1 MGFSPFQFPANL
13 SLFDFHMGCKQFR
26 FAKRENK
33 RNWIG
38 IVKTKVLQIKREDCY
53 WPLTPILH
61 HKPFYNGPLQ
71 GQYNRIFLSY
81 HVLHEYYWLVRLMVE
96 IYTIFIKPWL

>member
-33 RNWIG
+33 RN
-38 IVKTKVLQIKREDCY
+38 
-53 WPLTPILH
+53 
-61 HKPFYNGPLQ
+61 
-71 GQYNRIFLSY
+71 
-81 HVLHEYYWLVRLMVE
+81 
-96 IYTIFIKPWL
+96 